1 MTDPDALAAF
11 VDALADIPVLLDP
24 TLVKQRSQD
33 QFWYSPVLKRQ
44 LNDMTADVVVCP
56 RTRDE
61 VARTMAAAWQFGINI
76 TPRGGGTGNYGQA
89 VPLRGGA
96 VLDLTR
102 LDRIVWVRDGMMRIE
117 AGAKLIDLERILRE
131 RGWELRMFPSTKR
144 TATIGGF
151 VAGGSGG
158 IGSITWGGLREAG
171 NVIAAQ
177 VITAEAT
184 PRVLE
189 LRGAETGLISHAYGT
204 TGIVTELE
212 LPLAPAMQ
220 WRDVVVAFPDFMQ
233 AARFC
238 LVLAACPGI
247 DLKLVTTIDSTI
259 VPSFKGLRELVAIG
273 ESLALL
279 MVAPSGMTALAEI
292 VRAHGGQTVLD
303 ADTLK
308 SETTSASVPLYEFTW
323 NHTTLQMLKQDR
335 TVTYLQSLFPA
346 ADPLA
351 LVDRMRR
358 LFGDEL
364 PMHLEFLRV
373 GGALTCVGLQ
383 IVRFTTEE
391 RLAEII
397 RIHEQNGV
405 SIANPHVYTIE
416 DGSRHKRLPVNQLG
430 FKHEVDPL
438 GILNPGKMRDYVPV
452 QVMAASA
459 E

>member
-11 VDALADIPVLLDP
+11 VEALADIPVLLDP
-24 TLVKQRSQD
+24 TLVKQRSRD
-33 QFWYSPVLKRQ
+33 FFWYSPVLKRQ

-61 VARTMAAAWQFGINI
+61 VAHTMAAAWQFGINI

-102 LDRIVWVRDGMMRIE
+102 LDRIVWVRDGMMRVE
-117 AGAKLIDLERILRE
+117 AGAKLIDLERVLRE

-158 IGSITWGGLREAG
+158 VGSIAWGGLRDAG

-189 LRGAETGLISHAYGT
+189 LCGTETDLINHTYGT

-238 LVLAACPGI
+238 LMLAACPGI

-279 MVAPSGMTALAEI
+279 MVAPSGMVALAEL
-292 VRAHGGQTVLD
+292 VTAHEGQIVLD

-308 SETTSASVPLYEFTW
+308 SETTSGLVPLYEFTW

-351 LVDRMRR
+351 LVERMRT

-373 GGALTCVGLQ
+373 GGALTCAGLQ

-416 DGSRHKRLPVNQLG
+416 DGSGHKRLPGNQLG

-438 GILNPGKMRDYVPV
+438 GILNPGKMRDYVP
-452 QVMAASA
+452 MNTIAASA